1 MTFVCSSVTN
11 VNRVG
16 GHVLSRDRPSGLR
29 DRPAEFPLGID
40 NIVRQTG
47 INPQSENED
56 EYDQYQWS
64 DKEGVGSD
72 NEHRSLSR

>member
-29 DRPAEFPLGID
+29 DRPAEFPHLK
-40 NIVRQTG
+40 V
-47 INPQSENED
+47 
-56 EYDQYQWS
+56 
-64 DKEGVGSD
+64 K
-72 NEHRSLSR
+72 SLVM